1 MAAGDIW
8 WADGF
13 DSGNMYGP
21 YTGNVTWSS
30 GYSRVSGSG
39 QGAYF
44 PNQDN
49 GSSYAYIPNLPSI
62 SEFMFGFAV
71 KLGGWNSTRT
81 WWLLSFCDT
90 NVDAAPG
97 PQAGICISSTGYLQY
112 ARKTLNN
119 CNTTAAAILATATSQ
134 PLSPNQWYWID
145 GKVSIS
151 NSAYV
156 ELRVNGVVALSMTTG
171 LNAVNTANN
180 YAKLFILN
188 YSDTDYNPGITYDDL
203 YILDNTGDQIGG
215 FTNPYLGDVRVL
227 DLYPNADGY
236 NQGWLPSAGSAHWPL
251 IDEAGGAS
259 DVDLVRTATIGAID
273 TYQYT
278 NLPTNAIA
286 VYGLMHGVRAA
297 KLDAG
302 TRTLRLVQRQNSI
315 DYERSASDVNLTN
328 SFNNYTFIET
338 INPATGLPWTVDDIN
353 TNAEF
358 GFKLQA

>member
-13 DSGNMYGP
+13 DSGNMFGTYITNTV
-21 YTGNVTWSS
+21 YSS
-30 GYSRVSGSG
+30 GNSRVSGSG
-39 QGAYF
+39 QGLF
-44 PNQDN
+44 FTFQDN
-49 GSSYAYIPNLPSI
+49 SASYAYMINLPSV

-71 KLGGWNSTRT
+71 KVGGYNAIRT

-90 NVDAAPG
+90 NINDAPG
-97 PQAGICISSTGYLQY
+97 PQAGICINSAGYLQY
-112 ARKTLNN
+112 ARKALNN
-119 CNTTAAAILATATSQ
+119 CYTTAAEVLATATSQ
-134 PLSPNQWYWID
+134 PLSLNQWYWID

-156 ELRVNGVVALSMTTG
+156 ELRVNGITALSMTTG
-171 LNAVNTANN
+171 LNARNTANN
-180 YAKLFILN
+180 YAKVFVLG
-188 YSDTDYNPGITYDDL
+188 YSDCDANPGITYDDL
-203 YILDNTGDQIGG
+203 YILDNTGN
-215 FTNPYLGDVRVL
+215 TLNYLGDVRVL

-236 NQGWLPSAGSAHWPL
+236 NQGWLPSVGANHWSL
-251 IDEAGGAS
+251 IDEAGGAF
-259 DVDLVRTATIGAID
+259 DTDFVKTTIAGSID

-278 NLPTNAIA
+278 NLPSNAIA